1 VLTLKKLWHK
11 VKVMY
16 SIWKGGEK
24 DMATVYVTLIING
37 YRTYDEVPAVLKPQV
52 KEQLIVLGLE
62 ELVTE

>member
-1 VLTLKKLWHK
+1 MLNKLWYRLK
-11 VKVMY
+11 LIY
-16 SIWKGGEK
+16 SLLEGGVE

-37 YRTYDEVPAVLKPQV
+37 YRTYEEVPAVLKPQV